1 MILDILLLIIFCSLA
16 ATGFYIAA
24 QFEGDEEFD
33 AASRQVRRGWQKPAA
48 GDKMI
53 FWWVRYYGGRYLDKY
68 WSKPVY
74 SCLPCMGSLHSILP
88 TFLYFWGTFPVWYIA
103 ILWAFVALGTVG
115 LNYLITQWWKK

>member
-33 AASRQVRRGWQKPAA
+33 LASRQVRRGWQKPQA

-74 SCLPCMGSLHSILP
+74 SCLPCMGSLHSVAP

-103 ILWAFVALGTVG
+103 ILWAFVAMGTVG